1 MKEKIKNSKGI
12 TLSTLVITVIII
24 LILTGTTIYNAQGS
38 IRIQKLTKL
47 TNDIELLREK
57 VSDYYNEYG
66 EIPAKI
72 EYTNIDSLSNIR
84 SKKNDT
90 GKFYVIDLEAMQGIS
105 LNYGKDY
112 EKIKNNPTNANEYTD
127 VYIINKESHN
137 IFFVHGIAIQRD
149 GNTTTYYTDYTK
161 PDETTVDLRYIDG
174 ILVPDGYYYIGT
186 TKDKSI
192 VISSNKEE
200 NTDET
205 NANQYIWT
213 KQIVELESVPS
224 SIKLEDNNQN
234 EEEFLKSVNKNKG
247 YFRNSEGKVAYTIV
261 K

>member
-1 MKEKIKNSKGI
+1 MTQKFIEKGYE
-12 TLSTLVITVIII
+12 VV
-24 LILTGTTIYNAQGS
+24 QV
-38 IRIQKLTKL
+38 
-47 TNDIELLREK
+47 EEK
-57 VSDYYNEYG
+57 
-66 EIPAKI
+66 A
-72 EYTNIDSLSNIR
+72 
-84 SKKNDT
+84 
-90 GKFYVIDLEAMQGIS
+90 
-105 LNYGKDY
+105 
-112 EKIKNNPTNANEYTD
+112 D

-186 TKDKSI
+186 TKDSAGNKSI

-200 NTDET
+200 NIDET

-224 SIKLEDNNQN
+224 SIKLDNNQN